1 MRYATQEEAKGNIG
15 YIARK
20 IITKTGSKQSQM
32 FGVIKCH
39 LFGQR
44 NKWVE
49 DIKIHHNLRNYMRK
63 RHNSN

>member
-49 DIKIHHNLRNYMRK
+49 DI
-63 RHNSN
+63 